1 MQVAKYPLKAK
12 KADAKSEVIC
22 VAVVSYEDAELK
34 PSAAATSKKK
44 DNAGSNWRF
53 LMAKRPENGLLAGQ
67 WEFLHDK
74 MRDGDEIPSFA
85 ERKKHMQSRLLEL
98 LGDEALKAKTQSQR
112 RDLGELVHIFSHR
125 KHHMGLEHLHFPNG
139 LPRPLVDE
147 ERLQWLSRQEMAQLG
162 ITTGVKKILQRVL
175 QPQDQ
180 PESEPKT
187 KKAAASRVKKAPAT
201 SHVADKPVAKRLK
214 TLRSFFTK

>member
-1 MQVAKYPLKAK
+1 MTKYPLKAK

-34 PSAAATSKKK
+34 PSISTKKK
-44 DNAGSNWRF
+44 DSTGSNWRF
-53 LMAKRPENGLLAGQ
+53 MMTKRPENGLLAGQ

-74 MRDGDEIPSFA
+74 MCDGDEIPSFA
-85 ERKKHMQSRLLEL
+85 ERQKHMQSRLQEL
-98 LGDEALKAKTQSQR
+98 LGDEALKANSQLQR
-112 RDLGELVHIFSHR
+112 RDLGDLVHIFSHR
-125 KHHMGLEHLHFPNG
+125 KHHMGMEHLHFPNG
-139 LPRPLVDE
+139 LPQPLVDE

-162 ITTGVKKILQRVL
+162 ITTGVKKILQRAL

-180 PESEPKT
+180 PENEPKP
-187 KKAAASRVKKAPAT
+187 KPRVKKAPA